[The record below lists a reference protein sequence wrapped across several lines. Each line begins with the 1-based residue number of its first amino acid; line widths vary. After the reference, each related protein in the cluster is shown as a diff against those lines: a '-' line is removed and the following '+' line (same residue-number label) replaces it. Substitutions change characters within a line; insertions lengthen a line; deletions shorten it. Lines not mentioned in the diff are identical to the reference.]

1 MASAILSGMLNERE
15 YEALVKA
22 LSSTAKG
29 RAFLNEHIVRARPEE
44 TRNLLEAVRQIEA
57 SLSVL
62 RDQLVPDT
70 IAADLQRIAADLH
83 RSGNDTEIR
92 NRTIA
97 DLRSLAD
104 DLNGMTRQT

>member
-1 MASAILSGMLNERE
+1 MASAIQSGLLNERE

-29 RAFLNEHIVRARPEE
+29 RAFLNEHVERARPEE
-44 TRNLLEAVRQIEA
+44 TRKLLDAVRQIEA

-62 RDQLVPDT
+62 REQLVPGR
-70 IAADLQRIAADLH
+70 IAAELQRIAADLE
-83 RSGNDTEIR
+83 RSGDDAALRT
-92 NRTIA
+92 RTIA

-104 DLNGMTRQT
+104 DLSAMAP

>member
-1 MASAILSGMLNERE
+1 MANAIQSGLLNERE

-29 RAFLNEHIVRARPEE
+29 RAFLNEHVARARPEE
-44 TRNLLEAVRQIEA
+44 TRKLLDAVRQIEA

-62 RDQLVPDT
+62 REQLVPG
-70 IAADLQRIAADLH
+70 RIADELKRIATDLKH
-83 RSGNDTEIR
+83 SGDDASL
-92 NRTIA
+92 RTRAID

-104 DLNGMTRQT
+104 DLNAMAP